1 MKRFILTGTPG
12 SGKTSILQALGD
24 QGHTTIPEGAT
35 DVIAFEQALGIDA
48 PWQNPTFLN
57 QIVTLQKERQTLA
70 VSGEIQ
76 FYDRS
81 PLCTLALARYLGF
94 DPSSLLMQEIERI
107 QSQNI
112 YETTVF
118 FIQNLGFITP
128 TDARQIS
135 YEESLKFEKIHLEVY
150 QEFGYTCLTV
160 PSGTIL
166 ERVET
171 ILKNV
176 R

>member
-24 QGHTTIPEGAT
+24 QGYTTIPEAAT
-35 DVIAFEQALGIDA
+35 DVIAFEQAQGIDA
-48 PWQNPTFLN
+48 PWQNPKFLN
-57 QIVTLQKERQTLA
+57 QIVTLQKERQKQA

-94 DPSSLLMQEIERI
+94 DPPSLLMEEIERI
-107 QSQNI
+107 QSQSI

-118 FIQNLGFITP
+118 FIENLGFITP
-128 TDARQIS
+128 TNARQIS
-135 YEESLKFEKIHLEVY
+135 FEESLKFEKIHLEVY

-160 PSGTIL
+160 PPGTIR